1 MNKYDT
7 LLKTQLDIINNH
19 KINLTEEDV
28 FNFLKITRRWSIR
41 YNSND
46 RTVETIDKWGRN
58 SISGFFDLDG
68 LFLFD
73 EWKKFYECGLTTILV
88 DVLDLSSEL
97 RDLSEKLFNVCGK
110 KLHANFYFSKGS
122 ESSRVSF
129 HPHSHNYDVIVKPIY
144 GKSLWKINDDYN
156 MTEEHSF
163 LIPAGTM
170 HSVEKCVD
178 RKLSLTINID

>member
-1 MNKYDT
+1 MNKYDS
-7 LLKTQLDIINNH
+7 LLKTSLDIVNNH
-19 KINLTEEDV
+19 KINLSEEDV

-46 RTVETIDKWGRN
+46 RTVETIDQWGRN
-58 SISGFFDLDG
+58 SISGFFDLEG

-73 EWKKFYECGLTTILV
+73 EWKKFYDYGLTTTLA
-88 DVLDLSSEL
+88 DVLDLSIEL

-129 HPHSHNYDVIVKPIY
+129 NQHSHNYDVIVKPIY
-144 GKSLWKINDDYN
+144 GKSLWKINNDNIMVEDQ
-156 MTEEHSF
+156 SF

-170 HSVEKCVD
+170 HSVESCVD
-178 RKLSLTINID
+178 GKLSLTINYE